1 MISPLME
8 EAIRRIVR
16 DEIAQDEMR
25 RIEQERRGARS
36 AMVPGNPPPPPGTI
50 WFGYDPGESE
60 GGEQV
65 YTLNGSR
72 LLDFD
77 PARLDAIEREL
88 GA

>member
-25 RIEQERRGARS
+25 RIEQERRGACS
-36 AMVPGNPPPPPGTI
+36 AMVPGNPPRPGTI
-50 WFGYDPGESE
+50 YYGYDPGEGV
-60 GGEQV
+60 GGEKV
-65 YTLNGSR
+65 YALNGSR

-77 PARLDAIEREL
+77 PARLEEIEREL
-88 GA
+88 DA

>member
-1 MISPLME
+1 MISPKME

-36 AMVPGNPPPPPGTI
+36 AMVPGNLPPPGTI
-50 WFGYDPGESE
+50 WFGYDPGECV
-60 GGEQV
+60 GGEKV
-65 YTLNGSR
+65 YALNGSR

-77 PARLDAIEREL
+77 PARLDAIEREM